1 MSTPSMH
8 RTAATLPR
16 SRTIRLGCLLLLS
29 ALAAPGSAAAQASPL
44 SAHLRHMYAGVRVM
58 LLRSA
63 ETMPEEHYGFRPA
76 DAVRTYGQIIGHLAD
91 TQRRYCGLVLGR
103 SPSAPAASAEKTM
116 TSKGDL
122 VAALEG
128 ALAYCDPAYA
138 GMTDSSAVR
147 MIDAGMPMPALGVLN
162 VNLLHA
168 TAHYGNLVTYM
179 RMKGFVPPTSEP
191 GFSVT
196 PPEE

>member
-1 MSTPSMH
+1 
-8 RTAATLPR
+8 
-16 SRTIRLGCLLLLS
+16 
-29 ALAAPGSAAAQASPL
+29 
-44 SAHLRHMYAGVRVM
+44 MYAGVRVI

-76 DAVRTYGQIIGHLAD
+76 DGVRTYGQIIGHLAD
-91 TQRRYCGLVLGR
+91 TQHRYCGLVLGG
-103 SPSAPAASAEKTM
+103 SPAAPAASAEKTK
-116 TSKGDL
+116 TSKADL
-122 VAALEG
+122 IAALAA

-138 GMTDSSAVR
+138 DMTDSSAVR

-179 RMKGFVPPTSEP
+179 RLKGFVPPTSEP